1 LNLESKSL
9 KILTRTIPG
18 INYRNITMSDIRK
31 ELKYLSSHEWARVE
45 EDGTV
50 TIGITDHAQDA
61 LGDVVYVEAPEIG
74 TRVVLGEEAGVV
86 ESVKA
91 ASDIYSLVSGE
102 VIAVNEALQDA
113 PETVNSSPYDDGW
126 FFRVKPDDLA
136 ELDEALDASDYRE
149 LLESDE

>member
-1 LNLESKSL
+1 
-9 KILTRTIPG
+9 
-18 INYRNITMSDIRK
+18 MSDIRK
-31 ELKYLSSHEWARVE
+31 ELKYLSSHEWARIE

-61 LGDVVYVEAPEIG
+61 LGDVVYVETPEVG
-74 TRVVLGEEAGVV
+74 TRVNVGEEAGVV

-102 VIAVNEALQDA
+102 VVAVNELLQDA

-126 FFRVKPDDLA
+126 FFRVKPDDFSDLEDAMEA
-136 ELDEALDASDYRE
+136 EEYRE

>member
-1 LNLESKSL
+1 
-9 KILTRTIPG
+9 
-18 INYRNITMSDIRK
+18 MSDIRK

-61 LGDVVYVEAPEIG
+61 LGDVVFVETPEVG
-74 TRVVLGEEAGVV
+74 SRVSIGEEAGVV

-102 VIAVNEALQDA
+102 VVAVNTTLEDS
-113 PETVNSSPYDDGW
+113 PEIVNSSPYDEGW
-126 FFRVKPDDLA
+126 FFRVKPEDLS
-136 ELDEALDASDYRE
+136 ELEEAMDASEYRE
-149 LLESDE
+149 LLESEE

>member
-1 LNLESKSL
+1 
-9 KILTRTIPG
+9 
-18 INYRNITMSDIRK
+18 MSEIRK

-61 LGDVVYVEAPEIG
+61 LGDVVYVEVPEVG
-74 TRVVLGEEAGVV
+74 STVTAGEEAGVV

-102 VIAVNEALQDA
+102 VVEVNEQLQDA
-113 PETVNSSPYDDGW
+113 PETVNASPYDDCW
-126 FFRVKPDDLA
+126 FFRVRPDDLS
-136 ELDEALDASDYRE
+136 ELENALDADDYRSVVE
-149 LLESDE
+149 DEE